1 MSGKRKA
8 ALGFIFVTLLID
20 VMGFGVIIPILPQLI
35 GGMVHGGNGTSAL
48 YGGLLM
54 FAFAG
59 MQFLFSP
66 VIGNL
71 SDQYGRRPV
80 LLFSLMGFCIDYLI
94 LALAPTIGWLFV
106 GRILAGITGASFTT
120 ASAYIADISTPEK
133 RAQNFGMIG
142 VAFGVGFIL
151 GPLIGGYV
159 GYFFGTRAPFYFSAG
174 LTFLN
179 MVYGYFI
186 LPESLDKEHRRK
198 FDWKRANPAGALK
211 SLKRYPALSGF
222 MICLFCLFVAGH
234 ATQSTWIYF
243 TAERFH
249 WGPNM
254 IGLSL
259 GLVGLLVAIVQ
270 GGLVRVINPW
280 LGVKKSIVYGLLIYM
295 LGNILF
301 AFANR
306 EWMMFVFM
314 IPYCLGGFAN
324 PAMQAATA
332 NQVPANEQGE
342 LQGAITSLQSL
353 SSIAGPLLMTNLFYF
368 FTNKTPGSVY
378 FPGVP
383 FLAASVLIVAG
394 LFFVRKG
401 FTKLGASNPEFAAEQ
416 TVTEEIVA
424 AE

>member
-1 MSGKRKA
+1 
-8 ALGFIFVTLLID
+8 
-20 VMGFGVIIPILPQLI
+20 
-35 GGMVHGGNGTSAL
+35 
-48 YGGLLM
+48 
-54 FAFAG
+54 

-66 VIGNL
+66 LIGNL
-71 SDQYGRRPV
+71 SDQFGRRPV
-80 LLFSLMGFCIDYLI
+80 LLFSLAGFCVDYLI
-94 LALAPTIGWLFV
+94 LAFAPTIGWLFV

-120 ASAYIADISTPEK
+120 ASAYIADISTPE
-133 RAQNFGMIG
+133 RRTQNFGMIG
-142 VAFGVGFIL
+142 VAFGLGFIL

-159 GYFFGTRAPFYFSAG
+159 GYYFGTRAPFYFSAG

-179 MVYGYFI
+179 MIYGYFI
-186 LPESLDKEHRRK
+186 LPESLSKEHRRK

-211 SLKRYPALSGF
+211 SLKRYPPLAGF
-222 MICLFCLFVAGH
+222 MICLFCIFVAGH

-243 TAERFH
+243 TAERFG
-249 WGPNM
+249 WGPKM

-280 LGVKKSIVYGLLIYM
+280 LGIKKSIVYGLLIYM
-295 LGNILF
+295 VGNILF

-324 PAMQAATA
+324 PAMQAAMA

-342 LQGAITSLQSL
+342 LQGAVTSLQSL

-368 FTNKTPGSVY
+368 FTSKTPGSVY

-383 FLAASVLIVAG
+383 FLAASILIVAG
-394 LFFVRKG
+394 LFFIRKS
-401 FTKLGASNPEFAAEQ
+401 FTKLAETNPEYAKKETIEEEVVPAE
-416 TVTEEIVA
+416 
-424 AE
+424 